1 MTQWHEKSNRKISGG
16 LRRTGDRMDRRLSHK
31 GGDFTATTLNEEREI
46 NINKGRGSTVKPKLR
61 SVNMAVVTDPKTKKS
76 TPMKIIWVHENNAN
90 RLYTRRN
97 IITKGTLIE
106 VEKDGSK
113 TYARVTN
120 RPGQD
125 GSVNAVVA
133 AAPIEKV
140 KPVRPVKEKK
150 AEKAP
155 KAPKT
160 DKAKK

>member
-1 MTQWHEKSNRKISGG
+1 
-16 LRRTGDRMDRRLSHK
+16 MDRRLSHK
-31 GGDFTATTLNEEREI
+31 GGDFAATTLKEERQI
-46 NINKGRGSTVKPKLR
+46 KILKGRGSTVKTKLR
-61 SVNMAVVTDPKTKKS
+61 SVNTAVVMNPSTKKA

-106 VEKDGSK
+106 VEKNGEK

-125 GSVNAVVA
+125 GSVNAIIA
-133 AAPIEKV
+133 AAPIEKA

-160 DKAKK
+160 KKE